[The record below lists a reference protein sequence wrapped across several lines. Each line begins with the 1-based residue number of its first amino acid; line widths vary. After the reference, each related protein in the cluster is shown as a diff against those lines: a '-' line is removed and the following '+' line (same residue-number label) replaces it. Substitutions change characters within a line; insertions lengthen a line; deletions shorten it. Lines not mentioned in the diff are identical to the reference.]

1 MAEGLD
7 DALALAARLPW
18 PAVSA
23 GGRGGFFDVDLA
35 RWLPSL
41 SAVDVWSTLDEAGI
55 EAARTLTRR
64 VARLGGVS
72 GIKRLGAGTT
82 PAEAGGPFAPL
93 DAAAVESSAA
103 DLERGGLPTWEAR
116 RLASVILG
124 QVLHLADGTLH
135 ATREGIPRPAPAG
148 NSPLFAESVR
158 NRAGAPIFAVD
169 GGKPRRALRPVAA
182 FFSAGRCPTL
192 PRPLESPEGERP
204 SPSVPP
210 SAGPASPPIPLP
222 ASAVSLRR
230 ARRRR

>member
-23 GGRGGFFDVDLA
+23 GSRGGFFDLDLA

-41 SAVDVWSTLDEAGI
+41 SAGRCVAHTGRGGHRGRPHPDAPRRPASAGC
-55 EAARTLTRR
+55 R
-64 VARLGGVS
+64 VSSAS
-72 GIKRLGAGTT
+72 SNGTT

-124 QVLHLADGTLH
+124 QVLHLADGTLP

-148 NSPLFAESVR
+148 SSPLSDR
-158 NRAGAPIFAVD
+158 IGP
-169 GGKPRRALRPVAA
+169 KPPFSRSTAKTRRAERPVAA
-182 FFSAGRCPTL
+182 FFSAGRCLTTLAAGIAGGRAPQPVRAPVQREMPT
-192 PRPLESPEGERP
+192 PRIP
-204 SPSVPP
+204 
-210 SAGPASPPIPLP
+210 AGPPDQRST
-222 ASAVSLRR
+222 ST
-230 ARRRR
+230 